1 MTDPNYPSPVSELL
15 TLGDCRLRSWPDYL
29 ALGLGPEHIPDLI
42 RMALDEDLHWADSDS
57 FEVWAPVHAWRALG
71 QLRAEAAV
79 EPLTRLLVRIDEF
92 SDDWVGEEL
101 PEVFGM
107 IGPAAIPALTD
118 YLADPAHR
126 LWARVAAT
134 HSLGEIGKRH
144 PEARTDCIA
153 ALAEELEQF
162 AELDPML
169 NGFIISYLTDLKAV
183 EAAPVMER
191 AFAADCVDLTIQ
203 GDWEDTQIELGLL
216 QKRQTP
222 PPEFLLVR
230 DLPDLPPLPSPP
242 PSKDAQKLAQQRQPK
257 RCNKVKD
264 KARRKQRKKL
274 RKKRRKRK

>member
-42 RMALDEDLHWADSDS
+42 RMALDEELHWADSDS
-57 FEVWAPVHAWRALG
+57 LEVWAPVHAWRALG

-101 PEVFGM
+101 PEVFGT
-107 IGPAAIPALTD
+107 IGPSAIPALTD

-134 HSLGEIGKRH
+134 HSLGEIGKQH

-153 ALAEELEQF
+153 ALAEQLEHF

-191 AFAADCVDLTIQ
+191 AFAADCVDLVIQ
-203 GDWEDTQIELGLL
+203 GDWEDTQIRMGLL
-216 QKRQTP
+216 QERQTP
-222 PPEFLLVR
+222 PPEFLLVK

-257 RCNKVKD
+257 RRNKVKD
-264 KARRKQRKKL
+264 KARRKLRKKS